1 MILRFAHVICNTIF
15 PSRMEVITED
25 GEAKI
30 IKLIEGST
38 IVDESKQ
45 PKDAKL
51 KEFKTGFANIL
62 VGDEAFYQTEITD
75 KAILNYLKATP
86 YWGKYIF
93 EYDPIKESKSKSAQ
107 FVSQAEL
114 IMNIAKMK
122 HEDLLALGYALK
134 GNTALEYAKSKDYEG
149 LRLAV
154 AAEAQ
159 ENPDNVSEL
168 TDDPKNADKLMTGL
182 AFAKG
187 ILIETEAGN
196 SVSWGHNTSKII
208 SVPKDVSPLDAVVDF
223 YGEADGR
230 EVKKLVFQKLGTK
243 AAQNTVAKAE
253 AESKAKAKAGD
264 DAAAEK

>member
-30 IKLIEGST
+30 IRLIEGST
-38 IVDESKQ
+38 VIDEAKQ

-51 KEFKTGFANIL
+51 KEFKTGFANTM

-75 KAILNYLKATP
+75 KGILNYLKATP
-86 YWGKYIF
+86 FWDKYIF
-93 EYDPIKESKSKSAQ
+93 EYDPLKESKEKSAQ
-107 FVSQAEL
+107 FVNQAEL

-122 HEDLLALGYALK
+122 QEDLLALGYALK
-134 GNTALEYAKSKDYEG
+134 GNSALEYAKAKDYEG
-149 LRLAV
+149 LRLSI
-154 AAEAQ
+154 AADAQ
-159 ENPDNVSEL
+159 EDPEKVENL
-168 TDDPKNADKLMTGL
+168 TGNPKNADKLMTGL
-182 AFAKG
+182 AFVKG

-196 SVSWGHNTSKII
+196 SVSWGHNTSKIL
-208 SVPKDVSPLDAVVDF
+208 SVPRDVTPLDAVVDF

-243 AAQNTVAKAE
+243 AAQNTAAKAE
-253 AESKAKAKAGD
+253 ADTKAD
-264 DAAAEK
+264 EK